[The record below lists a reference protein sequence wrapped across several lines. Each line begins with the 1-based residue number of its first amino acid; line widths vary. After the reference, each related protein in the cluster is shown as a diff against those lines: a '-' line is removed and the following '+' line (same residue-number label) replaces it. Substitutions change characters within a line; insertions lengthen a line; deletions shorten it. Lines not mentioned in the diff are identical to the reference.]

1 MMKLI
6 LHVYHRAQ
14 ALMRENVALADITA
28 SGVFEL
34 VIKVKYD
41 IPNRQPERFRTLT
54 QQIDATL
61 DGLRTQMKEVL

>member
-1 MMKLI
+1 MKPDG
-6 LHVYHRAQ
+6 VT
-14 ALMRENVALADITA
+14 LAEIRD

-41 IPNRQPERFRTLT
+41 IPNRQLERFNTLT

-61 DGLRTQMKEVL
+61 DELRARKKEVL